1 MAKTPKDEAQELAH
15 RFCTLFLQLMR
26 LQKLY
31 DVDNVNLAEPLA
43 KIQEVTAAL
52 VARYG
57 AVRIQSEE
65 GMIFFNKEPL
75 RGGRK
80 AFPMIQALVTTM
92 DGMGVAELVFAGA
105 VAREDVKAFVAAIRA
120 TSEQGEESVR
130 GIQQAI
136 DEAGIKDRIQ
146 VNAKGETTSRAVVER
161 VQIDERSFFP
171 LAFART
177 LVLLREYVKNMRDE
191 ELSRY
196 LTQKMHRAVQEIVA
210 LTASYFNRW
219 LRLTAV
225 RTEDDPE
232 FNHMACTGILCVL
245 LGYRLGFGK
254 VQLSDLG
261 LAGMLHGIGRFR
273 IGEELWNRA
282 ELDPVEQFEYGKHPY
297 LLLASHLESRKVSA
311 KMLVAATVGFQFD
324 LHKGKTPV
332 RIPPAELHPYCH
344 IVRVCEHYTWLTT
357 DLKDRAALLPDQ
369 AMKAMIEAPPG
380 SFDPVV
386 LTMFVNMMGMFPTGS
401 VVSLSTGE
409 VAVVVH
415 PNPDSPKR
423 PLVAVV
429 LAPDGTTVD
438 GDFLDLGDPGV
449 TSEITGSVDPHELG
463 LNIPD
468 YLMS

>member
-1 MAKTPKDEAQELAH
+1 MSDAQNQKQELAH
-15 RFCTLFLQLMR
+15 RFCTLLLQLNR

-31 DVDNVNLAEPLA
+31 DVDNVNLEEPLQ

-52 VARYG
+52 VSRYG
-57 AVRIQSEE
+57 SVRIQSEE

-80 AFPMIQALVTTM
+80 AFPMIQALVSTL
-92 DGMGVAELVFAGA
+92 DGLGIAELVFAGA
-105 VAREDVKAFVAAIRA
+105 VAKDDVRTLLGAIRA
-120 TSEQGEESVR
+120 SSDQGEEAVR
-130 GIQQAI
+130 GIQQGI
-136 DEAGIKDRIQ
+136 DLAGIKDRIQ

-161 VQIDERSFFP
+161 VQIDERTFFP

-177 LVLLREYVKNMRDE
+177 LVLLREYVKNMRNE
-191 ELSRY
+191 ELNRY
-196 LTQKMHRAVQEIVA
+196 LTQKMHRAVQEIVTLA
-210 LTASYFNRW
+210 GPYFNRW

-225 RTEDDPE
+225 RTTEDKE

-245 LGYRLGFGK
+245 LGNRLGFGK

-261 LAGMLHGIGRFR
+261 LSGMLHGIGRFR
-273 IGEELWNRA
+273 VGEELWDRA
-282 ELDPVEQFEYGKHPY
+282 NLDPVEQMELGKHPY
-297 LLLASHLESRKVSA
+297 LLLANHLESRKVSA

-324 LHKGKTPV
+324 LHKGVTPV
-332 RIPPAELHPYCH
+332 RIPPAELHPFCH
-344 IVRVCEHYTWLTT
+344 VVRVCEHYTWLTT
-357 DLKDRAALLPDQ
+357 ELADRPALLPDQ
-369 AMKAMIEAPPG
+369 ALKSMIEDESGA
-380 SFDPVV
+380 FDPVV

-415 PNPDSPKR
+415 PNVDQPKR

-429 LAPDGTTVD
+429 LAPDGSTVD
-438 GDFLDLGDPGV
+438 GDFLDLGDPQV
-449 TSEITGSVDPHELG
+449 TCEITGSVDPQELG
-463 LNIPD
+463 LHIPD